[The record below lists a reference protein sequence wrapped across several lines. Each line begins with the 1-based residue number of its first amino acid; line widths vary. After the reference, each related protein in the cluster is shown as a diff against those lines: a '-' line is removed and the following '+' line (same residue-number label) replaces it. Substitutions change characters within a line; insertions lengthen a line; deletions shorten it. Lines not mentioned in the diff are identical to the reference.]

1 MSIAKLNAQIQM
13 ITTLQYWLAIGVVYA
28 KCCSNKAESLKGLF
42 TFFVVFMCF
51 NRYVN

>member
-28 KCCSNKAESLKGLF
+28 KCCSNKAESLEGHLLIGWM
-42 TFFVVFMCF
+42 THS
-51 NRYVN
+51 